1 MKTNKNAYGFNFAM
15 PEAFFL
21 YQQSCV
27 KKISRES
34 LRQLK
39 KTFFSINSSLLL
51 KLLKGEKIK
60 HFLMLKNDIDIQIA
74 TLNTIMVLKSDQNQL
89 LQNTFRFNYIP
100 LQIRCVD
107 IQIQSRKTVE
117 KKMLKNSSK
126 VRIFHLPLLHTTTF
140 LFNFFQSSH

>member
-1 MKTNKNAYGFNFAM
+1 MKSNKNANGLNFVM
-15 PEAFFL
+15 LEAFFL
-21 YQQSCV
+21 YQQSYV

-39 KTFFSINSSLLL
+39 KIFFSTNSSLFL
-51 KLLKGEKIK
+51 KLLKGEKIRN
-60 HFLMLKNDIDIQIA
+60 FSLLKNDIDIQIA
-74 TLNTIMVLKSDQNQL
+74 TLNTIMAFKSDQNQL

-107 IQIQSRKTVE
+107 IQIQSRKTIQ

-126 VRIFHLPLLHTTTF
+126 VRIFNLPLLHMTTF
-140 LFNFFQSSH
+140 IQLF

>member
-1 MKTNKNAYGFNFAM
+1 MKSNKNANGFNFVM
-15 PEAFFL
+15 LEAFFL
-21 YQQSCV
+21 YQQSYV

-39 KTFFSINSSLLL
+39 KIFFSTNSSLFL
-51 KLLKGEKIK
+51 KLLKGEKIRN
-60 HFLMLKNDIDIQIA
+60 FSLLKNDIDIQIA
-74 TLNTIMVLKSDQNQL
+74 TLNTIMAFKSDQNQL

-107 IQIQSRKTVE
+107 IQIQSRKTIQ

-126 VRIFHLPLLHTTTF
+126 VRIFNLPLLHMTTF
-140 LFNFFQSSH
+140 IQLF

>member
-1 MKTNKNAYGFNFAM
+1 MKSNKNANGFNFVM
-15 PEAFFL
+15 LEAFFL
-21 YQQSCV
+21 YQQSYV

-39 KTFFSINSSLLL
+39 KIFFSTISSLFL
-51 KLLKGEKIK
+51 KLLKGEKIRN
-60 HFLMLKNDIDIQIA
+60 FSLLKNDIDIQIA
-74 TLNTIMVLKSDQNQL
+74 TLNTIMAFKSDQNQL

-107 IQIQSRKTVE
+107 IQIQSRKTIQ

-126 VRIFHLPLLHTTTF
+126 VRIFNLPLLHMTTF
-140 LFNFFQSSH
+140 IQLF

>member
-1 MKTNKNAYGFNFAM
+1 MKSNKNANGFNFVM
-15 PEAFFL
+15 LESFFL
-21 YQQSCV
+21 YQQSYV

-39 KTFFSINSSLLL
+39 KIFFSTNSSLFL
-51 KLLKGEKIK
+51 KLLKGEKIRN
-60 HFLMLKNDIDIQIA
+60 FSLLKNDIDIQIA
-74 TLNTIMVLKSDQNQL
+74 TLNTIMAFKSDQNQL

-107 IQIQSRKTVE
+107 IQIQSRKTIQ

-126 VRIFHLPLLHTTTF
+126 VRIFNLPLLHMTTF
-140 LFNFFQSSH
+140 IQLF